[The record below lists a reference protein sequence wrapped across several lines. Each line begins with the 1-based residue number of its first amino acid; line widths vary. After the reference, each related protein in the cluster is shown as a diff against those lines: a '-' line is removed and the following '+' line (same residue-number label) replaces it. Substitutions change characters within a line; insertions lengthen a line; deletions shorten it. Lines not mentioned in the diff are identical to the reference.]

1 MLVNQN
7 CCSYGPQN
15 ESEAKA
21 ANWHRIDCLAARQ
34 LKIERDPLKLKRWF
48 KAQDE
53 EWQAARKARFNAR
66 IVDRTRMY
74 S

>member
-21 ANWHRIDCLAARQ
+21 ANWHRMDCLAAHQ
-34 LKIERDPLKLKRWF
+34 LRVERDHLKLKSWF
-48 KAQDE
+48 EAQDE

-66 IVDRTRMY
+66 INNKKRMY